1 MSCGI
6 DACVLSNIEALKW
19 LHFVV
24 ILHWIMSVSGEGYY
38 YEH

>member
-19 LHFVV
+19 YSVV

-38 YEH
+38 YDH